1 MKIPIN
7 LSSQPFRRDR
17 AMLAASVAVSVL
29 LAGTLAVLISL
40 AVKDRAQ
47 LANVRGDVDRLTAL
61 VNQLGR
67 EQGQLDTVLK
77 KPENAQ
83 VLERSVFL
91 NALLLRKGIS
101 WSRIFSDLEKTVP
114 HNVRVI
120 TIHPSIN
127 GRDQVTLSMVVAAES
142 WTPVVDLLKKLEQS
156 SLFEHPTAKTG
167 QQPTQGE
174 PFYRFNVS
182 VNYAQKL

>member
-17 AMLAASVAVSVL
+17 AIMAASVAVSLL
-29 LAGTLAVLISL
+29 LAGTLSVLILL
-40 AVKDRAQ
+40 ALSDRAQ
-47 LANVRGDVDRLTAL
+47 LAAVRSDVDRLSQL
-61 VNQLGR
+61 VAQAGR
-67 EQGQLDTVLK
+67 EQAQLDAVLK

-114 HNVRVI
+114 YNVRVI

-142 WTPVVDLLKKLEQS
+142 WTPVVEMLKKLEQS
-156 SLFEHPTAKTG
+156 PLFEHPTAKTG